1 MRATIRGVLLASCS
15 AALTLGLAWASDAPQ
30 TADLRLQQLKPA
42 DALTLLRTMVGARQL
57 EIVDEHTI
65 RISDAPETVLLA
77 KTLVELAEHP
87 SEVAERIPT
96 QKTADGTVVASVRLR
111 RASLKDASAALRSK
125 LAIARMAMNS
135 ELSTLMIRD
144 RPDQVAAALDLIRGL
159 ERSGA

>member
-1 MRATIRGVLLASCS
+1 MRRTLRGVLLAVCG
-15 AALTLGLAWASDAPQ
+15 AAVAICAAWAGDALQ
-30 TADLRLQQLKPA
+30 AADLRLQQLKPA

-65 RISDAPETVLLA
+65 RISDAPETIVLA
-77 KTLVELAEHP
+77 KTVVELAEHP

-96 QKTADGTVVASVRLR
+96 HETADGTVVASVRLR
-111 RASLKDASAALRSK
+111 HASLKDVSAALRSK

-135 ELSTLMIRD
+135 DLSTVMIRD